1 MDCKPLS
8 TSCGETSRTVTWHPA
23 FAATCAIPDP
33 ISPHPTTPT
42 FSIAIYS
49 SRIIVVRY
57 ICRATLR
64 TAFLCKRKN
73 RSRIGSEP
81 RGNQLRRQPVCRKP
95 LCRQPRRLASRV
107 HFREN
112 FLRDMKRGIR
122 RRHSAIDRSLKQNFL
137 NLLAGHVIICGRAN
151 VHPKLVVAV

>member
-1 MDCKPLS
+1 MDCKPFS

-49 SRIIVVRY
+49 SRIISSDIY
-57 ICRATLR
+57 AAKPYGAHFFANPNL
-64 TAFLCKRKN
+64 AS
-73 RSRIGSEP
+73 RSEVSSG
-81 RGNQLRRQPVCRKP
+81 GNE
-95 LCRQPRRLASRV
+95 LCRQPRRLAPRV
-107 HFREN
+107 HLCKN

-122 RRHSAIDRSLKQNFL
+122 RRHSAIDCSLKQDFLNFL
-137 NLLAGHVIICGRAN
+137 ARHIIVRRRAN
-151 VHPKLVVAV
+151 VHPKLIVAI